1 MPRFLRGRS
10 GRFLLVSAL
19 WRCRHGSLHRDRL
32 GELLELD
39 SLGHEVRLAVS
50 PSLSSRAFMPAC
62 RLAQLFRHL
71 RHMLARRARRSALGA
86 CYMHTLPLQLHMHT
100 LPHMYNL
107 PLQLHMH
114 TLPLKLH
121 MHMLT
126 LSLHILCTCTH
137 CL

>member
-1 MPRFLRGRS
+1 
-10 GRFLLVSAL
+10 
-19 WRCRHGSLHRDRL
+19 
-32 GELLELD
+32 
-39 SLGHEVRLAVS
+39 
-50 PSLSSRAFMPAC
+50 
-62 RLAQLFRHL
+62 
-71 RHMLARRARRSALGA
+71 
-86 CYMHTLPLQLHMHT
+86 MHTLPLQLHI